1 LFETFALGLRRWLAA
16 VALVVVL
23 VVSPS
28 AFALN
33 SVRVSV
39 DADAIDL
46 THAVDRYSGQGD
58 KIQVATAAGPDKIER
73 RIEVSALEAG
83 ANPNWIVF
91 ALTNDS
97 DEQLTRLIVAPHYR
111 FVGSGVIWPDL
122 GSARITTITASQ
134 GEPPE
139 REDQLDTDVFR
150 VTLDPGAT
158 VTYIAELKTSGLPQ
172 LYLWEPDAYKDNTS
186 RLTLFQGIVI
196 GIAGLIALFLTMVFV
211 VRGAL
216 MFPAAALLG
225 WAVFGYV
232 CIDFG
237 FWRKI
242 LNFDDD
248 IERVWRAGVEATI
261 GAALIVFLFAYLNLR
276 RWHARFLHI
285 GVLWLLTMAV
295 VVGLSVYNPT
305 IAAGVARISI
315 ATVAGVGLLL
325 IFALSLRGSERAL
338 LLIPTWLLLCL
349 WVVAAAEATLGRLTN
364 DLVAPGLIGGLVLI
378 VMLVGFTIMQSAFS
392 NTSRLRASV
401 EDVERRALAMT
412 GSGDAIFDWNVV
424 SDEIYIAG
432 EVESQLGLKRGA
444 LEGPAARWLDVLH
457 PLDRDRYVALL
468 DGLLHQRSG
477 RIQHDLRLKGA
488 DGHYSWF
495 LLKARPVLS
504 PEGEVARVIGSLAD
518 VTESKKS
525 EERILH
531 DAIHDNLTGLPN
543 RELFFDRLEVAL
555 SQTRKPGGAKPVV
568 LVVDIDHLKTINDS
582 LGLSFGDSAL
592 LTVARRAG
600 RDLKPGDT
608 LARLSG
614 DQFGLIAVL
623 EGGGEQAGI
632 FAEGLRAALAQP
644 ISFGD
649 REVKIT
655 ASIGYS
661 VYDPDQHARANDVI
675 ADAELAL
682 AAAKKQGGDRVSAFN
697 RSMRAARRTE
707 AGALADLRSALDRGE
722 FTMLYQ
728 PIVRLEDRTV
738 AGFDALLRW
747 RHPRQGVL
755 TPADFFEEAENGGA
769 WAQIAMFAF
778 EATTKELAA
787 WQRALEVHPPIF
799 ATLNISSRFLI
810 GDELLAD
817 LRSAITQRQVMRNSL
832 KLEFSEQ
839 TVMENP
845 EFSAHVL
852 PRAREIGA
860 GLALRD
866 FGAGHTSLAHLERF
880 RFDTLKIAQSLA
892 RPNAAGQR
900 PAVLRSVVTLAHDL
914 GMDAVVEGVETESDA
929 VALAQLGC
937 EFAEG
942 QAFGQPM
949 TAVQARKLM
958 GAAAE

>member
-1 LFETFALGLRRWLAA
+1 MFETFALGLRRWLAA

>member
-1 LFETFALGLRRWLAA
+1 
-16 VALVVVL
+16 
-23 VVSPS
+23 
-28 AFALN
+28 
-33 SVRVSV
+33 
-39 DADAIDL
+39 
-46 THAVDRYSGQGD
+46 
-58 KIQVATAAGPDKIER
+58 
-73 RIEVSALEAG
+73 
-83 ANPNWIVF
+83 
-91 ALTNDS
+91 
-97 DEQLTRLIVAPHYR
+97 
-111 FVGSGVIWPDL
+111 
-122 GSARITTITASQ
+122 
-134 GEPPE
+134 
-139 REDQLDTDVFR
+139 
-150 VTLDPGAT
+150 
-158 VTYIAELKTSGLPQ
+158 
-172 LYLWEPDAYKDNTS
+172 
-186 RLTLFQGIVI
+186 
-196 GIAGLIALFLTMVFV
+196 M
-211 VRGAL
+211 
-216 MFPAAALLG
+216 
-225 WAVFGYV
+225 
-232 CIDFG
+232 
-237 FWRKI
+237 
-242 LNFDDD
+242 
-248 IERVWRAGVEATI
+248 EATI

-295 VVGLSVYNPT
+295 VVGLSVYNPP

-349 WVVAAAEATLGRLTN
+349 WVAAAGEATLGMMTN
-364 DLVAPGLIGGLVLI
+364 DLVAPGLIGGIVLI
-378 VMLVGFTIMQSAFS
+378 VMMIGFTIMQSAFS
-392 NTSRLRASV
+392 NTSRLRASI

-424 SDEIYIAG
+424 SDEVYIAG

-477 RIQHDLRLKGA
+477 RVQHDLRLKGA
-488 DGHYSWF
+488 DGHYAWF

-504 PEGEVARVIGSLAD
+504 PEGDVARVIGSLSD
-518 VTESKKS
+518 VTDSKKS

-543 RELFFDRLEVAL
+543 RELYFDRLEMAL
-555 SQTRKPGGAKPVV
+555 NQSRNSGGPKPVAIV
-568 LVVDIDHLKTINDS
+568 IDVDHLKTINDS

-592 LTVARRAG
+592 LTVARRTG

-608 LARLSG
+608 LARISG
-614 DQFGLIAVL
+614 DRFGLVIML
-623 EGGGEQAGI
+623 EDGGEQAGI

-644 ISFGD
+644 IRFGD
-649 REVKIT
+649 HEISVT
-655 ASIGYS
+655 ASIGY
-661 VYDPDQHARANDVI
+661 VVLDPAQHTRAADLF

-682 AAAKKQGGDRVSAFN
+682 AAAKKQGGDRVSGFN
-697 RSMRAARRTE
+697 RAMRGSRRSE
-707 AGALADLRSALDRGE
+707 GGALADVRGALERGE
-722 FTMLYQ
+722 FQTLYQ

-738 AGFDALLRW
+738 AGFEAQLRW
-747 RHPRQGVL
+747 RNPRQGLL
-755 TPADFFEEAENGGA
+755 TPSEFFEDAENAGA
-769 WAQIAMFAF
+769 LPQIAIFAF
-778 EATTKELAA
+778 EAATKELAA

-817 LRSAITQRQVMRNSL
+817 LRNALTQRHVMRNSL

-866 FGAGHTSLAHLERF
+866 FGAGHTSLSYLERF
-880 RFDTLKIAQSLA
+880 RFDTLKIAPSLA
-892 RPNAAGQR
+892 RPNATGAR

-937 EFAEG
+937 GFAQG
-942 QAFGQPM
+942 VAFGQPM
-949 TAVQARKLM
+949 TAAQARKLM
-958 GAAAE
+958 GAAAA